1 MSDQISK
8 MKKHELLFGPD
19 LRNELSFGPDLRN
32 ELSERKKHE
41 KKMKKFIFFRFFHFF
56 FIPQIW
62 SERKFIPQIWSEQ
75 KFMFFSFRSVSGY
88 LVRHHHSLF
97 SFSKFNFTIMSNMN
111 LLSFNFDSCAQS
123 HPHNLRA
130 FEVKKCFQIFCTGEH
145 KLQPTAK
152 KTEMK
157 MNSK

>member
-1 MSDQISK
+1 MNFCSDQICGMNFRSDQIG
-8 MKKHELLFGPD
+8 MNFQ
-19 LRNELSFGPDLRN
+19 NEKN
-32 ELSERKKHE
+32 E
-41 KKMKKFIFFRFFHFF
+41 KMKKFIFVFVFFRFFHFCSFRKSGPNESSFRKSGPKKSSFF
-56 FIPQIW
+56 FIPQRFGIFGQT
-62 SERKFIPQIWSEQ
+62 SSLSVFILKIC
-75 KFMFFSFRSVSGY
+75 
-88 LVRHHHSLF
+88 
-97 SFSKFNFTIMSNMN
+97 FTIMSNMN

-152 KTEMK
+152 KAEMK